1 MQLDPRTWER
11 AQSLFHAALDLP
23 EEERLPFLRGE
34 CAGNPHLLAAV
45 QALLEGDRQSS
56 GVLDRDLSRV
66 AGDLLDDDPLPY
78 EFVGPYRLSRVLG
91 RGGMGVVYLGV
102 REDTGG
108 TAAIKILRDAG
119 LSPARRERFAG
130 EQRAMASLRHPSIAQ
145 LYDADV
151 LPNGTPFFV
160 MEYVDGLPLTDYCRF
175 WDSPLRERLEIYRR
189 VCEAVQ
195 AAHQQAIVHRDLKPS
210 NILVKPDGTL
220 KLLDFGIAKQLDE
233 PGAVTDP
240 TQTVLRFMTPAY
252 AAPEQVL
259 GRPTGIYTDI
269 YALGVL
275 LYELLT
281 DRKPLDLSDKTPGE
295 VERAIAEEEPRRP
308 SQAGGGR
315 GKDPLVVASRGEWSD
330 LDVMCMTAMHK
341 DSERRYRTVQ
351 GLIRDIDHFLRS
363 EPLDAQADSLG
374 YRLGKFLRRNLRS
387 VAGAL
392 AVLLAGLALV
402 AFYTTR
408 LTNARDQAVAE
419 AERTRR
425 IQDFMLNLFQGG
437 EESVGPADTLRVIT
451 LMERGVQE
459 AGLLA
464 GEPEVQAELYHTLGG
479 LYQQLGSLNRAD
491 TLLGRALERRR
502 AVFGGESPEAAGSLV
517 ALGGLR
523 LRQARLQEA
532 EALVREGVRMASTTL
547 PPEHPLVLEAK
558 TALGR
563 VLQEKGDY
571 PGAVAILEEVV
582 AAYRDTGDRT
592 PELAGAM
599 GDLANTHFYAGN
611 YEASDSLNRMS
622 LAMDRELYGPGH
634 PNVADGLINL
644 GAVQFQWGRYAEAED
659 RYRQALEIMEA
670 YHGEEHPETA
680 SALTLLGRAL
690 NYQGETRE
698 ALGHLKRARQ
708 IQLRV
713 FGPVH
718 RDVASTENDIGL
730 IALAEGD
737 LALARDSFRRMTEIY
752 DSIYAEPHWFQGI
765 ARSNLGAVHLEA
777 GRYARAEERFREAVE
792 VFLTTLSPGDMN
804 TAIARIKLGRALLRQ
819 GRWGE
824 AEEASRAGYDALVE
838 ITDPGVSWLQAA
850 RSDLAEAYEALERPE
865 EARRY
870 REEAERYR

>member
-23 EEERLPFLRGE
+23 EEERLTFLRGE

-66 AGDLLDDDPLPY
+66 AGDLLDDNPLPY

-151 LPNGTPFFV
+151 LPDGTPFFV

-269 YALGVL
+269 YAL
-275 LYELLT
+275 
-281 DRKPLDLSDKTPGE
+281 
-295 VERAIAEEEPRRP
+295 
-308 SQAGGGR
+308 
-315 GKDPLVVASRGEWSD
+315 
-330 LDVMCMTAMHK
+330 
-341 DSERRYRTVQ
+341 
-351 GLIRDIDHFLRS
+351 
-363 EPLDAQADSLG
+363 
-374 YRLGKFLRRNLRS
+374 
-387 VAGAL
+387 

-425 IQDFMLNLFQGG
+425 IQDFMVNLFQGG
-437 EESVGPADTLRVIT
+437 EGSVGPADTLRVIT

-479 LYQQLGSLNRAD
+479 LYQQLGSLDRAD

-502 AVFGGESPEAAGSLV
+502 VVFGGESPEAAGSLV

-532 EALVREGVRMASTTL
+532 EALVREGLRMASTTL

-644 GAVQFQWGRYAEAED
+644 GAVQFQWGRYAEAEE

-670 YHGEEHPETA
+670 YHGKEHPETA

-690 NYQGETRE
+690 NYQGNTRE
-698 ALGHLKRARQ
+698 ALGHLQRARG

-730 IALAEGD
+730 IALAGGD

-777 GRYARAEERFREAVE
+777 GRYARAEDRFREAVE

-824 AEEASRAGYDALVE
+824 AEEATRAGYDALVE

-850 RSDLAEAYEALERPE
+850 RSDLAEAYEALGLPE